1 MTSVTRAGSIA
12 RRLLPFALAFL
23 TVAGVTAAA
32 FAGGG
37 ATRAQVEDP
46 NDTRGLLDV
55 RRVWF
60 EPEAAPP
67 RWTVVTFSPWT
78 EELTRDRGYVFV
90 YLDTMG
96 DERFDFYALIRSNG
110 RRLSGSLWRDPKK
123 GSDVRISA
131 LDVKRDSDLNVA
143 AADPARAAGH
153 RRVPLRVSLDR
164 GLHVHRTCVSR
175 DVRRPRAGRRH
186 VRISDRIADADADAD
201 ADHDTDDDPHGD
213 ADPVAERA
221 PDRRLTVR
229 GRSRRA
235 AYHLRGDV
243 AQLVE
248 HRLCKA
254 GVAGS
259 NPVVSTLDRH
269 GYRVRAGERPRLWG
283 SIHVEVQIRRRLR

>member
-46 NDTRGLLDV
+46 NDTRGMLDV

-143 AADPARAAGH
+143 
-153 RRVPLRVSLDR
+153 
-164 GLHVHRTCVSR
+164 
-175 DVRRPRAGRRH
+175 
-186 VRISDRIADADADAD
+186 VRIPLGLLDI
-201 ADHDTDDDPHGD
+201 G
-213 ADPVAERA
+213 EF
-221 PDRRLTVR
+221 
-229 GRSRRA
+229 RS
-235 AYHLRGDV
+235 AYRWI
-243 AQLVE
+243 
-248 HRLCKA
+248 
-254 GVAGS
+254 
-259 NPVVSTLDRH
+259 VVSTFTGHVCRATCVDRVPDE
-269 GYRVRAGERPRLWG
+269 GTFEYPIGSPTPTPTPTPTTTPTTTPTVTPTPSPSVRPIAG
-283 SIHVEVQIRRRLR
+283 